1 MIKRILVPLDGSE
14 LAEEALNVAGELAQ
28 GLSGEVILLR
38 VVPPPVPG
46 RFYAPHMPDELQ
58 EAQVR
63 EAEAYMEEARHKLAQ
78 GIKIDAHVLS
88 GEVAA
93 TLIEFAASK
102 DYDLIVM
109 SSHGL
114 GGRGWQVF
122 GSVAQKVLHGASR
135 PILIV
140 RPGAAGWEREEEQEE
155 SRDDE
160 ALLDE
165 MALANAESSAVHGM
179 KGAIHGQ

>member
-14 LAEEALNVAGELAQ
+14 IAEEALNVAGELAQ
-28 GLSGEVILLR
+28 GLSGDVTLLR

-46 RFYAPHMPDELQ
+46 RFYAPHILEELR

-63 EAEAYMEEARHKLAQ
+63 EAEAYVEEARHKLAD
-78 GIKIDAHVLS
+78 GVTVDAHVLS

-93 TLIEFAASK
+93 TLLEFAESK

-122 GSVAQKVLHGASR
+122 GSVAQKVLHASSR

-140 RPGAAGWEREEEQEE
+140 RPGAAEWEREEEQEE

-160 ALLDE
+160 ALLDQ
-165 MALANAESSAVHGM
+165 MALANAESSAMAGAKGDSHGR
-179 KGAIHGQ
+179 